1 MTLLSVLRTPGWR
14 RSVLLRRALAA
25 VLLLA
30 ALALT
35 LRDAGS
41 SDPRVLVF
49 SRAVPAGEVVSR
61 DDVHPVA
68 VPPHLLPASALRDP
82 GEVEGRVIAAAAEAG
97 EVATMSRFV
106 GTDMSGSFVGNI
118 TTMVPVRLAEPEILP
133 LLHHGDVVDVVTN
146 GPERTGTEVIATG
159 GRVILADTRQS
170 PGTLL
175 VGLPEEDA
183 HRVAAASLGTPLAV
197 VLTPT
202 LPK

>member
-25 VLLLA
+25 VLLLT
-30 ALALT
+30 ALVLA

-41 SDPRVLVF
+41 PDPRALVF
-49 SRAVPAGEVVSR
+49 SREVPAGEVVSR
-61 DDVHPVA
+61 DDVRVVA
-68 VPPHLLPASALRDP
+68 VPGHLLPSSALRDP
-82 GEVEGRVIAAAAEAG
+82 ADVEGRVIAAAAAEG
-97 EVATMSRFV
+97 EVVTMSRFV

-118 TTMVPVRLAEPEILP
+118 TTMVPLRLAEPEILP
-133 LLHHGDVVDVVTN
+133 LLHHGDVVNVVTN
-146 GPERTGTEVIATG
+146 GPERVGADVIATG
-159 GRVILADTRQS
+159 GRVILADTRES

-175 VGLPEEDA
+175 IGLSEEDA
-183 HRVAAASLGTPLAV
+183 HRVAAASLDTPLAV